1 MTPKILIV
9 DDEPEI
15 RNVLSLLLSASGY
28 EVSEAADGLEAVEA
42 ARGENEPDLI
52 IMDIMMPS
60 LSGVEATAQIR
71 EFSHMPIL
79 FLTAKSLEDDKR
91 QAYLSG
97 GDDYLV
103 KPFSSSE
110 LLLKVESLLRR
121 YLVYRGKE
129 TKEENRLSDTVRFD
143 PVRRV
148 VTKDGV
154 PVDLRDKEIDIL
166 MYFYAHRGRTIDAA
180 TLYEGVWGEI
190 ALPSSSNTVMVH
202 ILNLRRK
209 LEEDPSSPRIIR
221 TVWGKG
227 YQMDEY

>member
-9 DDEPEI
+9 DDEREI

-28 EVSEAADGLEAVEA
+28 EVSEAADGVEAVEKV
-42 ARGENEPDLI
+42 RSEPEPDLV
-52 IMDIMMPS
+52 IMDIMMPL
-60 LSGVEATAQIR
+60 LSGVEATARIR
-71 EFSHMPIL
+71 EFSRVPVL
-79 FLTAKSLEDDKR
+79 FLTAKSLESDKR
-91 QAYLSG
+91 SAYLSG

-103 KPFSSSE
+103 KPFSSAE
-110 LLLKVESLLRR
+110 LLLKVESILRR
-121 YLVYRGKE
+121 YLIYRGKVA
-129 TKEENRLSDTVRFD
+129 KEENRLSDTVCLD
-143 PVRRV
+143 PAHRT
-148 VTKDGV
+148 VTKNGE

-166 MYFYAHRGRTIDAA
+166 MYFFEHRGKTIDAA

>member
-103 KPFSSSE
+103 KPFSSPE

-166 MYFYAHRGRTIDAA
+166 MYFYAHRGQTIDAS

>member
-9 DDEPEI
+9 DDEKEI
-15 RNVLSLLLSASGY
+15 RNILSLLLSASGY
-28 EVSEAADGLEAVEA
+28 EVYEASNGIEAVEA
-42 ARGENEPDLI
+42 AGGENEPDLI

-60 LSGVEATAQIR
+60 LSGVEATRRIR
-71 EFSHMPIL
+71 EFSHVPVL
-79 FLTAKSLEDDKR
+79 FLTAKSLDEDKKR
-91 QAYLSG
+91 AYLSG

-121 YLVYRGKE
+121 YLVYHGKQIR
-129 TKEENRLSDTVRFD
+129 EENRLSETVRLD
-143 PVRRV
+143 PAHRT
-148 VTKDGV
+148 VTRNGK
-154 PVDLRDKEIDIL
+154 PVELRDKEIDIL
-166 MYFYAHRGRTIDAA
+166 MYFFHHRGEIIDASS
-180 TLYEGVWGEI
+180 LYEGVWGEI

-209 LEEDPSSPRIIR
+209 LEEDPSSPKIIR

>member
-9 DDEPEI
+9 DDEKEI
-15 RNVLSLLLSASGY
+15 RNVLSLLLSATGC
-28 EVSEAADGLEAVEA
+28 EVYEAADGTEAVNFVRETI
-42 ARGENEPDLI
+42 EPDLI
-52 IMDIMMPS
+52 IMDIMMPD
-60 LSGVEATAQIR
+60 LSGVEATKQIR
-71 EFSHMPIL
+71 EFSSVPIL
-79 FLTAKSLEDDKR
+79 FLTAKSLDEDKR
-91 QAYLSG
+91 SAYSSG

-103 KPFSSSE
+103 KPFSSTE

-129 TKEENRLSDTVRFD
+129 PKEEVFLSDNVTLD
-143 PVRRV
+143 PMHRIV
-148 VTKDGV
+148 KKNGEI
-154 PVDLRDKEIDIL
+154 VDLRDKEIEIL
-166 MYFYAHRGRTIDAA
+166 MYFYNHREKTIDAA
-180 TLYEGVWGEI
+180 SLYEGVWREI

-209 LEEDPSSPRIIR
+209 LEEDPSNPKIIR

>member
-103 KPFSSSE
+103 KPFSSPE

-202 ILNLRRK
+202 ILDLRRK

>member
-103 KPFSSSE
+103 KPFSSPE